1 MSASSG
7 AAPAASSSNPAKKAF
22 PSVDIEGHNL
32 PPSPAPSS
40 PHARK
45 RYAIATELVYTE
57 SGDQYNASSVPIYQS
72 ATFKQ
77 TSGSGGGEYDY
88 TRSGNP
94 TRTHLERHLAKV
106 MSAQRTLAVS
116 SGMAAMDVITRLLR
130 PGDEVVTGDDLYGG
144 THRLLKYLSTNGGI
158 IVHHVDTTQP
168 EKVREVLSEKT
179 AMVLLETPT
188 NPLIKVVDIPQ
199 IASAAHEINPSCLVA
214 VDNTMMSILL
224 NPLELGADIVYE
236 SGTKYL
242 SGHHDLMAGV
252 IAVNDLALGERL
264 FFPINASGC
273 GLSPFDS
280 WLLMRGVKTLKVR
293 MDQQQANA
301 QRIAEFLESHG
312 FKVRYPGLQSHPQYD
327 LHHSMARGAGA
338 VLSFETGDVSVSE
351 RIVESAKLWAISVSF
366 GCVNSLISM
375 PCRMSH
381 ASIDAKTREERA
393 MPEDLIRLC
402 VGIEDVDD
410 LIDDLTR
417 ATMTRNVLS
426 SDGALPMQAV
436 AERPTST
443 WNTNRLGARVGVDIA
458 SAATAGALTCPVITV
473 IDRAIIEKAAK
484 GVPIRQTITSG
495 FRSMATHPAG
505 FFLSTPFL
513 LIYTLYT
520 STYLTANVIDTV
532 SSTMRNQPFS
542 AVFAGTAKFLATTT
556 VNMGICV
563 YKDAKFARIFGASP
577 KPTSSPSSA
586 PAQTASPPA
595 SCHPSGAAKV
605 PKISYGLFCLRDSIT
620 IFASFNVP
628 TLIAPS
634 IPDYI
639 ASTPGMKAAI
649 AQFSC
654 PALMQ
659 FASTPMHLLGLDLYN
674 RQPPGG
680 LGWRERV
687 SRIRRDYVPSCFARM
702 GKIVPAYGVGGVA
715 NVRLRATMMQYLE
728 RRES

>member
-1 MSASSG
+1 
-7 AAPAASSSNPAKKAF
+7 
-22 PSVDIEGHNL
+22 
-32 PPSPAPSS
+32 
-40 PHARK
+40 
-45 RYAIATELVYTE
+45 
-57 SGDQYNASSVPIYQS
+57 
-72 ATFKQ
+72 
-77 TSGSGGGEYDY
+77 
-88 TRSGNP
+88 
-94 TRTHLERHLAKV
+94 
-106 MSAQRTLAVS
+106 
-116 SGMAAMDVITRLLR
+116 
-130 PGDEVVTGDDLYGG
+130 
-144 THRLLKYLSTNGGI
+144 
-158 IVHHVDTTQP
+158 
-168 EKVREVLSEKT
+168 
-179 AMVLLETPT
+179 
-188 NPLIKVVDIPQ
+188 
-199 IASAAHEINPSCLVA
+199 
-214 VDNTMMSILL
+214 
-224 NPLELGADIVYE
+224 
-236 SGTKYL
+236 
-242 SGHHDLMAGV
+242 
-252 IAVNDLALGERL
+252 
-264 FFPINASGC
+264 
-273 GLSPFDS
+273 
-280 WLLMRGVKTLKVR
+280 
-293 MDQQQANA
+293 
-301 QRIAEFLESHG
+301 
-312 FKVRYPGLQSHPQYD
+312 
-327 LHHSMARGAGA
+327 
-338 VLSFETGDVSVSE
+338 
-351 RIVESAKLWAISVSF
+351 
-366 GCVNSLISM
+366 
-375 PCRMSH
+375 
-381 ASIDAKTREERA
+381 
-393 MPEDLIRLC
+393 
-402 VGIEDVDD
+402 
-410 LIDDLTR
+410 
-417 ATMTRNVLS
+417 MTRNVLS

-436 AERPTST
+436 AERPTPT

-728 RRES
+728 RREN